1 MDISFS
7 ERLSNIMTLQNLL
20 GGNGLNAHLEA
31 KKLEESAHEK
41 ANSKVDYYS
50 LYLWWKN
57 I

>member
-31 KKLEESAHEK
+31 KKLEESAHQK
-41 ANSKVDYYS
+41 ANSKVDYHS
-50 LYLWWKN
+50 LHPWWKD